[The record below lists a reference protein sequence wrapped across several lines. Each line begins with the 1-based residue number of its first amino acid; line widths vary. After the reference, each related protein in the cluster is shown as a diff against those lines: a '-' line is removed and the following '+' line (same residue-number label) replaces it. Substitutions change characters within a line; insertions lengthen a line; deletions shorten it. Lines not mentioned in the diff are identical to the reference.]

1 MFGAFYRYFIRFFI
15 INLIFVCSVT
25 GFEYYLNSESL
36 SHYSGLK
43 KIFHLKDLM
52 GNYIFNSIFFD
63 LYEYLFFAIN
73 IYLLIWFIR
82 YFKYL
87 NLSYALN
94 IFKDV
99 KQLEGMQKKYKSSHD
114 SFRKK
119 VKTKNGYNLY
129 YKNWVSISLDA
140 YNEKKKEIIQY
151 LDFEGEIDVKP
162 WGKRGVELIFYKLP
176 TIIEA
181 SLLDYKKGSVNYG
194 FGRKGNYYVPFENL
208 IHTICVGESGS
219 GKSNMMHHLL
229 QSIMLNDEMVEK
241 VELIDLKGTELYRY
255 RDIGYMNFIDDINQI
270 KEKLLYLKE
279 VMNSRFLEMKEKNLQ
294 LYNGKFHFVFIDE
307 IGTIGTFPNKKLR
320 DEIFD
325 LMIELFQKG
334 RAARIIFF
342 IFAQKIDSTNI
353 PSNVLA
359 NIPTKV
365 LMKTDS
371 DFNINNTIGTKEL
384 LEKITL
390 VDPDSFNKGRAILK
404 DGYTSE
410 KIFLQIPYVRFKD

>member
-1 MFGAFYRYFIRFFI
+1 MLGGFYRYFVRFFI
-15 INLIFVCSVT
+15 VNLAFFVSIFS
-25 GFEYYLNSESL
+25 FEYYLNRENFSPYL
-36 SHYSGLK
+36 WLK
-43 KIFHLKDLM
+43 IIFHLKDIIQ
-52 GNYIFNSIFFD
+52 NYQVNSILFD
-63 LYEYLFFAIN
+63 FYISIFFAIN
-73 IYLLIWFIR
+73 LYLIIWFIR

-87 NLSYALN
+87 NLPYAIN
-94 IFKDV
+94 IFKDI
-99 KQLEGMQKKYKSSHD
+99 KQIEGMQKKYKSSHD

-119 VKTKNGYNLY
+119 VKTNNGYKLF
-129 YKNWVSISLDA
+129 YKNWVSISIDT
-140 YNEKKKEIIQY
+140 YTEKKKEIIQY

-162 WGKRGVELIFYKLP
+162 WGKRGVELTFYKLP
-176 TIIEA
+176 TVIQA
-181 SLLDYKKGSVNYG
+181 SLLDYRKGFINYG
-194 FGRKGNYYVPFENL
+194 FGKNGNYYVPFENL

-219 GKSNMMHHLL
+219 GKSNNMHHLL
-229 QSIMLNDEMVEK
+229 QSIMLNDEIIEK

-255 RDIGYMNFIDDINQI
+255 RDIEYMNFIDDINQI
-270 KEKLLYLKE
+270 KEKFLYLKE
-279 VMNSRFLEMKEKNLQ
+279 IMNSRFKEMKEKNQQ

-307 IGTIGTFPNKKLR
+307 VGTIGTYPNKKLR

-371 DFNINNTIGTKEL
+371 DFNINNSIGTKES

-410 KIFLQIPYVRFKD
+410 KILLQIPFIRFKD